1 MLISDVFP
9 DGRSLMFFNALIQV
23 SGCEADIIL
32 ITQITLKMEKNAL
45 LVNNRGFAFFWP
57 DVRSDLSGCVHG
69 MDILSD
75 FATFKFSKLSSRRIR

>member
-9 DGRSLMFFNALIQV
+9 DGRSLTFFNVLIQV
-23 SGCEADIIL
+23 LACVADIIR
-32 ITQITLKMEKNAL
+32 IAQITLKMVKNAL

-69 MDILSD
+69 MEIFSD
-75 FATFKFSKLSSRRIR
+75 FATQFSKLSSHRIR